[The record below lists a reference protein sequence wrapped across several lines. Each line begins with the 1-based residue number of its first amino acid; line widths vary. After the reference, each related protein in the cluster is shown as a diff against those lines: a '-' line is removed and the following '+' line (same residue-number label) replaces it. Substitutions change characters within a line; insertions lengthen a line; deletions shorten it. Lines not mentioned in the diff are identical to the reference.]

1 MPYLGQRPS
10 KGDENNFKILDD
22 ISSYTL
28 TFDGSDS
35 SVVSAANDT
44 ITSLTHRF
52 VQGQRVTYTDGD
64 GSAIAGLT
72 DATVYFIIKED
83 HNTIKLATSASNAA
97 NGTAVN
103 ITNVG
108 SGSSHTLN
116 VAFDGVN
123 TKFKATHTNG
133 VKAKI
138 TRSAQLVIS
147 INGVIQQPH
156 DTATPSTGFG
166 FDLDGT
172 IVFSQ
177 APAASDEYWAHLLT
191 NNNVTFDISN
201 NDVDNF
207 TGDGSTT
214 TFNLSKTPSDN
225 RNVLV
230 TIDGV
235 VQYPSDS
242 TTTRAYNVVENV
254 LTFTTAPDSNVEIQ
268 VRHIGFA
275 GSTSGGSSG
284 GVTSFYGRTGAVVLK
299 NTDNIVANNAE
310 FAGNLTVQ
318 GTMTTLD
325 TKVTEVDQLE
335 VAANNTT
342 VGVAITQSGS
352 GDILNLYDGSTEVFS
367 VADGGAVSVLA
378 TNKFLTL
385 KKAANSN
392 YCGLE
397 LDRDNS
403 GTEGA
408 VIGLAGGTGH
418 FITSAGIHDLTIR
431 SANGN
436 ILFGSGQTEVLR
448 TNSSGVNVT
457 GTLTLPDSIIH
468 TNDTNTKIRF
478 PAADTFTVETGGSER
493 FRIDPNGHITI
504 GIGASSVNNS
514 YLTIPRYAVDGDA
527 AHFISLRNDAAPA
540 DVTFVKSRS
549 TTYGSYAATQD
560 DDIIMSIN
568 SDIDTGSAL
577 SSRGTFRSI
586 YDTSTGGVHFMW
598 GSGASPSTT
607 GEKMRLTA
615 TGNVGIG
622 SVIPEQRLT
631 VVGATDIKHY
641 ANTTINN
648 DRLQLGFNA
657 PEGYLKVKNSS
668 GSPAANLALY
678 TTDTSGNTNRTMHLR
693 YNGDVGIGTNA
704 PRYANSFD
712 VFNKHSTLT
721 QGYPLSWMVGN
732 SSTFR
737 GRYLCDSGGNFV
749 WQFGSSTEEKVR
761 FKSNGNV
768 GIGTNNP
775 DYGLHV
781 YGAGDILV
789 EDSGNGSA
797 HLRMRSSNN
806 GSDVS
811 NWKIK
816 TSSNNYLYIEND
828 TVGGT
833 SQFTIDDS
841 GNVGINQDTPT
852 ADLEVVGTA
861 GTITT
866 LFINSATNNASIA
879 NESILKFGFNHSG
892 TPDAVGYVKLI
903 ETSGNI
909 FDGDMLFGV
918 PYNDGSSG
926 SATREAF
933 RIRANGSLKIGTTG
947 FNNNDIKLQLH
958 NSGGTA
964 SQLQFTGTG
973 TGDTSTSRGFRVGY
987 NGSGGQLWNF
997 ESNYVRIATSNLE
1010 RVNIDQYGTTQVNSI
1025 RQRSFAP
1032 NTGSTNGNYWKIGS
1046 VTLNGSEGFILTF
1059 CGTGGYSNG
1068 QQIAGTTK
1076 VVARCSNASTLVGYR
1091 TGSSIGA
1098 QLGIEDV
1105 RWKHEGSNV
1114 FSIWAK
1120 VQHYAQISPF
1130 VDFFGGALGGWTP
1143 ENTNT
1148 GSTSVP
1154 ASSLAFSDWEYK
1166 QMNGVNTIQYLPSET
1181 YFLQN
1186 IRMAQGKGI
1195 DFSAAADI
1203 GTGETV
1209 SNSILRDYEEG
1220 TFTPTLYYGSG
1231 TSEPSYSWRYG
1242 HYIKVGKQVTVW
1254 FNIGITNFTTTY
1266 SQVWIGGLPFQSNDP
1281 NAQWKY
1287 LNHMMGYS
1295 HPSGWGDGSN
1305 DKQIYLAIYDNASK
1319 LMLNHNG
1326 NHLSYNGS
1334 DDRDVGTG
1342 QRYSCTVTYQTD

>member
-10 KGDENNFKILDD
+10 KGDENNFKILDN
-22 ISSYTL
+22 ISSHTL
-28 TFDGSDS
+28 TFDGTDASI
-35 SVVSAANDT
+35 VSAANDT
-44 ITSLTHRF
+44 ITLRNHRF
-52 VQGQRVTYTDGD
+52 VQGQRVTYNKGSGGTVIPGLSDG
-64 GSAIAGLT
+64 
-72 DATVYFIIKED
+72 VYFIIKDD
-83 HNTIKLATSASNAA
+83 HNTIKLATTASNAS
-97 NGTAVN
+97 NGVVVN
-103 ITNVG
+103 ITGVAPG
-108 SGSSHTLN
+108 GSSHTLN

-342 VGVAITQSGS
+342 VGAAITQ
-352 GDILNLYDGSTEVFS
+352 T
-367 VADGGAVSVLA
+367 
-378 TNKFLTL
+378 
-385 KKAANSN
+385 
-392 YCGLE
+392 
-397 LDRDNS
+397 
-403 GTEGA
+403 
-408 VIGLAGGTGH
+408 
-418 FITSAGIHDLTIR
+418 
-431 SANGN
+431 
-436 ILFGSGQTEVLR
+436 GSGQGLLVHAD
-448 TNSSGVNVT
+448 TNYKGILVNGTNAPTVSFATGDNTTPVWKVGLSGNNSNDLAIGT
-457 GTLTLPDSIIH
+457 GAGNSNQFRLLGAGGASLLGTLTAEHIGIDGYLYH
-468 TNDTNTKIRF
+468 NGDTNTRVRF
-478 PAADTFTVETGGSER
+478 LAADTVTVETAGNER
-493 FRIDPNGHITI
+493 FRIDPNGHITV
-504 GIGASSVNNS
+504 GVGASSLYNT
-514 YLTIPRYAVDGDA
+514 YLTIPRYTVDGDA
-527 AHFISLRNDAAPA
+527 AKFISLRNDAAPA

-549 TTYGSYAATQD
+549 TTYGSYSATQD

-577 SSRGTFRSI
+577 SFRGTFRSI
-586 YDTSTGGVHFMW
+586 YDSATGGVHFMW
-598 GSGASPSTT
+598 GSGGAPNTT
-607 GEKMRLTA
+607 GEKMRLKGDGKLGIGTDNPSTPLHISYDSNNLLTLDNSTA
-615 TGNVGIG
+615 STQKMFFAQNKSTHAQIYATTNSGALTIESDPSDNHGSSFIDFRVDNEEALRIHSTGWQQSHAEYAAVGINTFASWARTG
-622 SVIPEQRLT
+622 GVIRAE
-631 VVGATDIKHY
+631 VGYNAVTTDYMYFGTGTNHPLSLRV
-641 ANTTINN
+641 NN
-648 DRLQLGFNA
+648 DN
-657 PEGYLKVKNSS
+657 
-668 GSPAANLALY
+668 ALY
-678 TTDTSGNTNRTMHLR
+678 IKNDAGRS
-693 YNGDVGIGTNA
+693 VGIGT
-704 PRYANSFD
+704 D
-712 VFNKHSTLT
+712 
-721 QGYPLSWMVGN
+721 
-732 SSTFR
+732 
-737 GRYLCDSGGNFV
+737 
-749 WQFGSSTEEKVR
+749 
-761 FKSNGNV
+761 
-768 GIGTNNP
+768 NP

-789 EDSGNGSA
+789 EDSSNGSA

-841 GNVGINQDTPT
+841 GNVGINQNTPT
-852 ADLEVVGTA
+852 ADLEIVGTA

-866 LFINSATNNASIA
+866 LFINSATNNASVA

-903 ETSGNI
+903 ETADNI

-933 RIRANGSLKIGTTG
+933 RIRASGILKAGTTG
-947 FNNNDIKLQLH
+947 FNNADIRLQLH
-958 NSGGTA
+958 NPGGTA

-973 TGDTSTSRGFRVGY
+973 TGDTTISRGFRVGY

-1010 RVNIDQYGTTQVNSI
+1010 RLNIDQYGTTQVNSI
-1025 RQRSFAP
+1025 RQRAFSP

-1059 CGTGGYSNG
+1059 CGTGGYSAG

-1130 VDFFGGALGGWTP
+1130 VDFFGGALGGWQP
-1143 ENTNT
+1143 SNTNT
-1148 GSTSVP
+1148 GSTSAP
-1154 ASSLAFSDWEYK
+1154 GSSNAFSDWEYK
-1166 QMNGVNTIQYLPSET
+1166 QINGVNTIQYTASDT

-1186 IRMAQGKGI
+1186 IRMANDKGI
-1195 DFSAAADI
+1195 DFSA
-1203 GTGETV
+1203 ETNEG
-1209 SNSILRDYEEG
+1209 STSQNALLADYEEG
-1220 TFTPTLYYGSG
+1220 VWTPTNTIGMTLTVNNGA
-1231 TSEPSYSWRYG
+1231 
-1242 HYIKVGKQVTVW
+1242 HYIKIGKQVTVW
-1254 FNIGITNFTTTY
+1254 FDVSLTGNPDSAQCASIENLPYVSKSSNTY
-1266 SQVWIGGLPFQSNDP
+1266 YGQSNMV
-1281 NAQWKY
+1281 W
-1287 LNHMMGYS
+1287 YS
-1295 HPSGWGDGSN
+1295 NTGDAKRDYDDDNTLIFVNNNSTTIRIWNVTSGHDRVRSW
-1305 DKQIYLAIYDNASK
+1305 A
-1319 LMLNHNG
+1319 NG
-1326 NHLSYNGS
+1326 RRFRG
-1334 DDRDVGTG
+1334 
-1342 QRYSCTVTYQTD
+1342 TVTYIAKN